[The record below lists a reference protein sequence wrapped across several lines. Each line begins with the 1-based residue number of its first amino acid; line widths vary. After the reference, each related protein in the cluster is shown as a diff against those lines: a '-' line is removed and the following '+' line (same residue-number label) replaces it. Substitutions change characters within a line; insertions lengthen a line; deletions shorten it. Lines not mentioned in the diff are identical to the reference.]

1 MMWTV
6 MKKELRGYFNSAIAV
21 IFLAVFLA
29 FALGTFFG
37 WEKFFARG
45 LADLRP
51 LFEWMPILLIIV
63 VSALAMRMWSDERRT
78 GTLELLLT
86 LPVPRW
92 QLVVGKLLAA
102 LVLIAVALALTFGLP
117 ITIARMGNLDLGPVF
132 GGYLAA
138 LLLSA
143 AYLAIGMCVSAATDN
158 QIVAFVG
165 TAALCSAAYGIGAF
179 GGAVGRY
186 LGLGE
191 LGNTVGRYFGTGT
204 RFESVARG
212 VLDLRDLAYYGGI
225 VCVGIALNVVLLQH
239 MTWSRGP
246 RGRTRRRA
254 AMLGVGLVLA
264 NAIALDVWMG
274 PVRHARID
282 LTQGGMYSLSESTQ
296 KVLAGLDE
304 RLLIRGYFSAQ
315 THPKLTPLVP
325 QLRDLLE
332 EYKIGGGSK
341 VRVEMID
348 PTGSDDAKR
357 EAKERFGIDPTPLR
371 FATQTEKSVINAY
384 FAIAI
389 EYGDQHAVIGLDE
402 LISVRVLDVGDI
414 EISLKNPE
422 YQLTKTIKKVV
433 SEFSSIDA
441 LFASTPGKIQLTA
454 YVTPKTLPENLKDGP
469 AKLKKVVDELIKQS
483 GGKLAFA
490 TVEPNSDAEKRDL
503 FNKYGLRPYAADLFS
518 TQVYYFHLLLQV
530 GNRQVRITPPQNLGD
545 AELKTAITDGLKRGA
560 PGFTRVVGLWS
571 PPAPPPMAP
580 MQGMPPQEMPPPQ
593 AFHALRRALS
603 GNYEVRD
610 VALAS
615 PVPDEIEAL
624 VLAGPAALDAK
635 SAENLDQ
642 FVMRGGA
649 LVALA
654 GRYRIAPGAGLA
666 VEKVTTGVESMFQ
679 KWGITVGDDMV
690 MDTQSDSFPVPQ
702 NRDLGNGMM
711 VREMHQLPYPFFVK
725 MTGDEVASSSVIT
738 SGLTGSVMHW
748 ASPVAANAKVGDD
761 EHRVDVLLRSSDAS
775 WLTSST
781 AVEPNPRTY
790 PDTGFPGPKD
800 LPADKRGSQVM
811 AVAIAG
817 GFASS
822 VAKPAKPADKAET
835 ADKDAAAPRLIE
847 HSPPD
852 TRIVVFGSSAFASD
866 DVLSL
871 AQQLDSDL
879 AASNVELVHN
889 AVDWSLADTD
899 LLAIRSRNAA
909 TRALTIGSGSAGSW
923 LAANLVIALVGFG
936 LVVGF
941 AWLRRRSVRPITTAK
956 EA

>member
-6 MKKELRGYFNSAIAV
+6 IKKELRGYFNSAIAV
-21 IFLAVFLA
+21 IFLAAFLA
-29 FALGTFFG
+29 FALYMFF
-37 WEKFFARG
+37 WREKFFARG
-45 LADLRP
+45 IADLRP
-51 LFEWMPILLIIV
+51 LFESMPLVLIIL
-63 VSALAMRMWSDERRT
+63 VSALAMRLWADERRS
-78 GTLELLLT
+78 GTLEVLLT

-92 QLVVGKLLAA
+92 QLVVGKFVAGLL
-102 LVLIAVALALTFGLP
+102 LIAVALGLTLGLP
-117 ITIARMGNLDLGPVF
+117 ITVARMGNLDLGPVF

-158 QIVAFVG
+158 EIVAFVG
-165 TAALCSAAYGIGAF
+165 TAAVCIIAY
-179 GGAVGRY
+179 AV
-186 LGLGE
+186 GE
-191 LGNTVGRYFGTGT
+191 LGGEVGRLLGTGA
-204 RFESVARG
+204 RFASVARG

-225 VCVGIALNVVLLQH
+225 VAVGIALNVVLLQRL
-239 MTWSRGP
+239 TWSRGS
-246 RGRTRRRA
+246 RGRKRRLA
-254 AMLGVGLVLA
+254 ALLGVGLVVA
-264 NAIALDVWMG
+264 NAIALDVWLA

-282 LTQGGMYSLSESTQ
+282 LTQGGMYSLSSSTQ
-296 KVLAGLDE
+296 KLLAGLDE
-304 RLLIRGYFSAQ
+304 RLLIRGYFSDQ
-315 THPKLTPLVP
+315 THPKLAPLVP

-332 EYKIGGGSK
+332 EYRIDGGGK

-348 PTGSDDAKR
+348 PTDSEDAKR

-384 FAIAI
+384 FAVAI

-454 YVTPKTLPENLKDGP
+454 YITPKTLPENWKEAP
-469 AKLKKVVDELIKQS
+469 AKLKKVVDDLTKQA
-483 GGKLAFA
+483 GGKLAFE
-490 TVEPNSDAEKRDL
+490 TVEPKSDPEMREL
-503 FNKYGLRPYAADLFS
+503 YSKYGLRPYSDLFS
-518 TQVYYFHLLLQV
+518 GQVYYFHLLLQV
-530 GNRQVRITPPQNLGD
+530 GNRVVRVTPPQNLGD
-545 AELKTAITDGLKRGA
+545 ADLKTAVTEGLKRAA

-571 PPAPPPMAP
+571 PPAPPPMPP

-593 AFHALRRALS
+593 AFHTLRRALS

-610 VALAS
+610 VALSA
-615 PVPDEIEAL
+615 PVPDDIEAL
-624 VLAGPAALDAK
+624 VLAGPASLDAK
-635 SAENLDQ
+635 AAEHLDQ

-654 GRYRIAPGAGLA
+654 GRYRISPGAGLS
-666 VEKVTTGVESMFQ
+666 VEKVTTGVEAMFK
-679 KWGITVGDDMV
+679 KWGVTVGDDMV
-690 MDTQSDSFPVPQ
+690 MDTKNDSFPVPE

-711 VREMHQLPYPFFVK
+711 VRELHQLPYPFFVK
-725 MTGDEVASSSVIT
+725 MTGDALASWSPIT

-748 ASPVAANAKVGDD
+748 AAPVAADAKVGDD
-761 EHRVDVLLRSSDAS
+761 EHRVDVLLRSSDDA

-781 AVEPNPRTY
+781 AVEPNLRTY
-790 PDTGFPGPKD
+790 PGTGFAGPKD
-800 LPADKRGSQVM
+800 ADKKGSQVM
-811 AVAIAG
+811 AVAVAG

-822 VAKPAKPADKAET
+822 VAKPDKPKPPKPEDKPG
-835 ADKDAAAPRLIE
+835 DKDADATRLAE

-871 AQQLDSDL
+871 AQQMDSDL

-909 TRALTIGSGSAGSW
+909 TRALTIN
-923 LAANLVIALVGFG
+923 LATAPVWRYANLGIALVGLA
-936 LVVGF
+936 LVVGV
-941 AWLRRRSVRPITTAK
+941 AGLRRRRVQPITTAK